1 VRERRQFRRLA
12 DEDREGGATAVAV
25 AAAMLAEEERRDCGN
40 GEKEKFSLKI
50 SHKMLFNSI
59 FILFL
64 YINFPSII
72 M

>member
-25 AAAMLAEEERRDCGN
+25 AAAMLAEEERKDCGN

-50 SHKMLFNSI
+50 SHKMLFNSN
-59 FILFL
+59 FHPFL
-64 YINFPSII
+64 INKFS
-72 M
+72 